1 MFKHILVPMDGSEL
15 STQAAGKAIELA
27 KSLGAKITAL
37 NVVPTYKQVF
47 ESEGFIMPR
56 IPSLEERFNEEAAAR
71 ANKILGQAKQAAAA
85 AGVQCFSAIAT
96 GDVPYRQIIDQAV
109 KSKCDL
115 ILMASHGRRGLDAL
129 ILGSETQKVLT
140 HSKIPVLVCR

>member
-15 STQAAGKAIELA
+15 SSEAVNQAIQLA
-27 KSLGAKITAL
+27 KALGAKITAL
-37 NVVPTYKQVF
+37 NVVPAYKRIF
-47 ESEGFIMPR
+47 ESEGFVMPR
-56 IPSLEERFNEEAAAR
+56 IPALKERFEEETAAR
-71 ANKILGQAKQAAAA
+71 ANKVLGEAKKVAAA

-96 GDVPYRQIIDQAV
+96 GDVPYKMIIEQAI

-115 ILMASHGRRGLDAL
+115 IMMASHGRRGLDAL